1 MAVLMPRC
9 SGSPVRLH
17 QHLLQTFP
25 RPPCSLSA
33 VTLATHPHSPQN
45 PQQNP
50 LADHPQPLLNGRSW
64 TVCWEA
70 VAWPVGAV
78 ELGVRQLS

>member
-1 MAVLMPRC
+1 M
-9 SGSPVRLH
+9 
-17 QHLLQTFP
+17 
-25 RPPCSLSA
+25 
-33 VTLATHPHSPQN
+33 TLATHPHSPQN